1 MHSTLK
7 ENMNTFFKGISLIEI
22 QLYALQL
29 GRNQMR
35 GWVDKNH
42 VNWGWLTILDT
53 CRVAVT
59 EKS

>member
-42 VNWGWLTILDT
+42 VNWG
-53 CRVAVT
+53 
-59 EKS
+59 